1 VDLLAGGAMSNSLTD
16 YRAEDFCTIDQ
27 GLDYIFARMG
37 AIYGAVFTRHWESV
51 DPALVRQVWAE
62 ECGRMLT
69 YRPKLDYALRCM
81 NQDRPP
87 SALAFKNLLN
97 SGPAIPDKPNFHIG
111 RQLTQ
116 AELAEEKRRADIARA
131 KIKEL
136 VANMRMTK

>member
-1 VDLLAGGAMSNSLTD
+1 MDLLVGVAMSNLSTE
-16 YRAEDFCTIDQ
+16 YKPEDFCSIEQ

-51 DPALVRQVWAE
+51 DPVLVRQVWAE

-81 NQDRPP
+81 NPEKPP

-97 SGPAIPDKPNFHIG
+97 SGPAIPDKLHFH
-111 RQLTQ
+111 LEATKTQ

-131 KIKEL
+131 KIREL
-136 VANMRMTK
+136 VNSLRMPK